1 MVAGGGLADIFRG
14 LGVDAVV
21 EGGQTMNPS
30 TQDMLKAVEAVPYD
44 EVILLPNN
52 ANVILAAQ
60 QVPELT
66 KKKVHILRT
75 RTVPQGIAAVVAFNP
90 TRGAVENM
98 AAMAGAKDQVQTIEV
113 THAVRDSKANGVVVK
128 KGDVIALINDKLK
141 HSGADY
147 GSVVS
152 LALKDIKPDEYELV
166 TVYKGK
172 GAKDKDLKLLTDAI
186 GRDFPGLEVEV
197 QDGGQRHYPFILSV
211 E

>member
-14 LGVDAVV
+14 LGVYSLV

-30 TQDMLKAVEAVPYD
+30 TQDMLQAVEAVPYD

-60 QVPELT
+60 QVPDLT

-90 TRGAVENM
+90 TRGAVENLS
-98 AAMAGAKDQVQTIEV
+98 AMVGAKDQVQTIEV
-113 THAVRDSKANGVVVK
+113 THAVRDSKANGVLVK

-152 LALKDIKPDEYELV
+152 LALKDLNPDAYELV
-166 TVYKGK
+166 TVYTGK
-172 GAKDKDLKLLTDAI
+172 GAEDGDLKVLTEAI

-197 QDGGQRHYPFILSV
+197 QDGGQQHYPFILSV

>member
-1 MVAGGGLADIFRG
+1 
-14 LGVDAVV
+14 
-21 EGGQTMNPS
+21 
-30 TQDMLKAVEAVPYD
+30 VPYD
-44 EVILLPNN
+44 EVVLLPNN

-90 TRGAVENM
+90 TRGAVENLS
-98 AAMAGAKDQVQTIEV
+98 AMVGAKDQVQTIEV
-113 THAVRDSKANGVVVK
+113 THAVRDSKANGVLVK

-152 LALKDIKPDEYELV
+152 MALKDIKPDAYELV

-172 GAKDKDLKLLTDAI
+172 GAEDDDLKLLTDSI

-197 QDGGQRHYPFILSV
+197 QDGGQQHYPFILSV